1 MLVWSACIWVP
12 NSKVSRAD
20 LSAFAGSRAPNITS
34 KRLNG
39 RFQLLIAS
47 GLDCAVEAAMPE

>member
-12 NSKVSRAD
+12 NSGVSRAD
-20 LSAFAGSRAPNITS
+20 LCAFNGSRAPNITS

-39 RFQLLIAS
+39 RFQLLIAC
-47 GLDCAVEAAMPE
+47 GPDYAVETAMPE